1 MEQQELKI
9 EFKDKKR
16 SIGTLTIC
24 TINRISSSTNHK
36 KTSEN
41 FQKYNI
47 NFKNIPKTIQNN
59 SRTPII
65 YKTKNDNYNSPLMLL
80 EETDYQLIFKSK
92 ESSDSISFPFI
103 EEKCDAINF
112 KKINMPK
119 GLYGGILNFKSYVG
133 QSFFNI
139 QLDEIKTAKYP
150 LRFDQKK

>member
-92 ESSDSISFPFI
+92 KAVIQYHSHLL
-103 EEKCDAINF
+103 
-112 KKINMPK
+112 KKNVMRSTSKKSTCPK
-119 GLYGGILNFKSYVG
+119 DYMVG
-133 QSFFNI
+133 F
-139 QLDEIKTAKYP
+139 
-150 LRFDQKK
+150 